1 MLSSQYL
8 ELFSFAKDQHIS
20 VQSFISLTEMADMTQ
35 LFHLPLSAQAYAQF
49 HQLTTILDD
58 TVLQTGNDTWSYI
71 WGSNSFASSKAY
83 LSLTGT
89 RQVHLAYKW
98 LWKSNCEP
106 KRKNSFS
113 GSYLR
118 IDSALV
124 AFSKEEI
131 WNWKV
136 MIVYSVILTPKKP

>member
-1 MLSSQYL
+1 MLSSQYPG
-8 ELFSFAKDQHIS
+8 LFSFAKDQHIS

-71 WGSNSFASSKAY
+71 WGSNSFATSKAY
-83 LSLTGT
+83 LSLMEQGKSTWHINGYGN
-89 RQVHLAYKW
+89 LAV
-98 LWKSNCEP
+98 NP
-106 KRKNSFS
+106 KGNSFS

-118 IDSALV
+118 IDSTLV

-131 WNWKV
+131 
-136 MIVYSVILTPKKP
+136 